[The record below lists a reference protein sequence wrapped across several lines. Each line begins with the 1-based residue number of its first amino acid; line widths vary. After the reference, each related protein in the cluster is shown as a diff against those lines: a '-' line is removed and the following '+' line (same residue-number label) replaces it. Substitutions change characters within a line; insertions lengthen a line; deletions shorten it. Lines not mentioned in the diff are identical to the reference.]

1 MSEGGTRLRSWRER
15 IGAPLKEVQND
26 APPLAVKDAAY
37 WQSRCWRSGCENLAE
52 TDERRWRGRY
62 CPACLTL
69 LAADAERIAVEF
81 GVSA

>member
-1 MSEGGTRLRSWRER
+1 MSWAEQRARLLGGANT
-15 IGAPLKEVQND
+15 PEV
-26 APPLAVKDAAY
+26 LKDAAY